1 MNTAK
6 KPTINFPEK
15 LVNKLAKDSEDWM
28 NYVDLDLPSQIT
40 FNDFQRFV
48 INDPQENPKIKKMW
62 NSFSTSQKLKLYNL
76 VVDVLEKKEGSDDLF
91 ESVNLSK
98 IAKRLMEDDASKQ
111 EKPSQQPEDRFEWEN
126 DPHHSRRFEKSDV
139 SWREYDMDMNPQNYR
154 FKEGEEEKLRHTGD
168 VYDREDAAERSR
180 YNRPSYGHSNKS
192 NMVGITFFEVP
203 SGKEEEAKRLGLTQF
218 KSGKFG
224 VKHQFDKNIIS
235 VASDREKS
243 MVSSAERTFGK
254 GRYWEPKK

>member
-1 MNTAK
+1 MKLIDILKEIHGTSVGMMLNN
-6 KPTINFPEK
+6 KPVDIKSIEIDDVDQTDYPDFSDAYISHATYINGMPLSDTE
-15 LVNKLAKDSEDWM
+15 LEQLNDQESE
-28 NYVDLDLPSQIT
+28 
-40 FNDFQRFV
+40 F
-48 INDPQENPKIKKMW
+48 INQKIHDD
-62 NSFSTSQKLKLYNL
+62 QLY
-76 VVDVLEKKEGSDDLF
+76 
-91 ESVNLSK
+91 
-98 IAKRLMEDDASKQ
+98 IQ
-111 EKPSQQPEDRFEWEN
+111 
-126 DPHHSRRFEKSDV
+126 
-139 SWREYDMDMNPQNYR
+139 
-154 FKEGEEEKLRHTGD
+154 EGEEEEYRPGGKMAGQW
-168 VYDREDAAERSR
+168 YQDREDAAERSR

>member
-1 MNTAK
+1 MKLIDILKEIHGTSIGMMLNN
-6 KPTINFPEK
+6 KPVDIKSIEIDDVDQTDYPDFSDAYISHATYINGTPLSDTE
-15 LVNKLAKDSEDWM
+15 LEQLNDQESE
-28 NYVDLDLPSQIT
+28 
-40 FNDFQRFV
+40 F
-48 INDPQENPKIKKMW
+48 INQKIHDD
-62 NSFSTSQKLKLYNL
+62 QLY
-76 VVDVLEKKEGSDDLF
+76 
-91 ESVNLSK
+91 
-98 IAKRLMEDDASKQ
+98 IQ
-111 EKPSQQPEDRFEWEN
+111 
-126 DPHHSRRFEKSDV
+126 
-139 SWREYDMDMNPQNYR
+139 
-154 FKEGEEEKLRHTGD
+154 EGEEEKLRHTGD

-203 SGKEEEAKRLGLTQF
+203 SGKEEVAKRLGLTQF

>member
-1 MNTAK
+1 MKKSELKQLIKEVVKEVYNSMSKPVSFNGKQVDTRSIKIDGVNRKDYPDFSDAYISAAKYIDGTPLSDNDLAAFDNQNT
-6 KPTINFPEK
+6 K
-15 LVNKLAKDSEDWM
+15 LVN
-28 NYVDLDLPSQIT
+28 Q
-40 FNDFQRFV
+40 
-48 INDPQENPKIKKMW
+48 KIHDG
-62 NSFSTSQKLKLYNL
+62 QLY
-76 VVDVLEKKEGSDDLF
+76 
-91 ESVNLSK
+91 
-98 IAKRLMEDDASKQ
+98 MQ
-111 EKPSQQPEDRFEWEN
+111 
-126 DPHHSRRFEKSDV
+126 
-139 SWREYDMDMNPQNYR
+139 
-154 FKEGEEEKLRHTGD
+154 EGEEEKLRYKGD
-168 VYDREDAAERSR
+168 IYDREEAAEKAR

>member
-1 MNTAK
+1 MKLIDILKEIHGTSSGMMLNN
-6 KPTINFPEK
+6 KPVDIKSIEIDDVDQTDYPDFSDAYISHATYINGMPLSDTE
-15 LVNKLAKDSEDWM
+15 LEQLNDQESE
-28 NYVDLDLPSQIT
+28 
-40 FNDFQRFV
+40 F
-48 INDPQENPKIKKMW
+48 INQKIHDD
-62 NSFSTSQKLKLYNL
+62 QLY
-76 VVDVLEKKEGSDDLF
+76 
-91 ESVNLSK
+91 
-98 IAKRLMEDDASKQ
+98 IQ
-111 EKPSQQPEDRFEWEN
+111 
-126 DPHHSRRFEKSDV
+126 
-139 SWREYDMDMNPQNYR
+139 
-154 FKEGEEEKLRHTGD
+154 EGEEEKLRYKGD
-168 VYDREDAAERSR
+168 VYDREEAAERSR